1 MASLRIFI
9 ADPQETVR
17 HVIGALLSSQTE
29 WEVCGQSGDGRDTV
43 EQVSLLKPHLVVLAV
58 DLPRLNGLEVTREIV
73 QNDPVQNVIV
83 MLPDN
88 PDSVVRQVY
97 ASGARGYVLK
107 GSAPRDLVRG
117 VEALRKGRT
126 FFTPRM
132 AELIL
137 QEYLQRSPQSD
148 SKLTQRE
155 QQTVQGLARELSAS
169 VDNPWAGRARAQRIR
184 KYAAIAAVVLI
195 TAGLGWYSYFRKPE
209 QEIPLVNSWFVRAGL
224 KPVVAPTFG
233 GNPDAK
239 VWIDLHTGL
248 YYCAGDPL
256 YRHTRNGRMARQS
269 DAELD
274 HFEPALRKGC
284 E

>member
-17 HVIGALLSSQTE
+17 HVLAALLSSQAE
-29 WEVCGQSGDGRDTV
+29 WEVCGQSGDGRVAVD
-43 EQVSLLKPHLVVLAV
+43 QVAIVKPHLVVLAI
-58 DLPRLNGLEVTREIV
+58 DLPRLNGLEATREIV
-73 QNDPVQNVIV
+73 QNDPAQNVIIL
-83 MLPDN
+83 LPDN
-88 PDSVVRQVY
+88 PDAAVRQVY
-97 ASGARGYVLK
+97 AAGARGYVLK
-107 GSAPRDLVRG
+107 GSAPRDLVCA
-117 VEALRKGRT
+117 VEALRQGRT

-137 QEYLQRSPQSD
+137 QEHLGRD
-148 SKLTQRE
+148 SQLPTQLSRRE
-155 QQTVQGLARELSAS
+155 QQTLQGMARELSAS
-169 VDNPWAGRARAQRIR
+169 VDNPWAKRARAERIR
-184 KYAAIAAVVLI
+184 KFALIAALVVI
-195 TAGLGWYSYFRKPE
+195 TVGLGWYSYFRKPE

-224 KPVVAPTFG
+224 KPVMAPSFG

-239 VWIDLHTGL
+239 VWVDLHTGL

-256 YRHTRNGRMARQS
+256 YRHTRNGRLARQS

>member
-1 MASLRIFI
+1 MASLRIFV

-17 HVIGALLSSQTE
+17 HVIAALLNAEPE
-29 WEVCGQSGDGRDTV
+29 WEVCGQTGDGKAAV
-43 EQVSLLKPHLVVLAV
+43 EQVASLKPHLVLLAL
-58 DLPRLNGLEVTREIV
+58 DLLSLNGLEATRQIV
-73 QNDPVQNVIV
+73 QNDPAQNVIIL
-83 MLPDN
+83 LPDN
-88 PDSVVRQVY
+88 PDSLVRQVY
-97 ASGARGYVLK
+97 AAGARGYVLK
-107 GSAPRDLVRG
+107 GSAPRDLVRA
-117 VEALRKGRT
+117 VESLRQGRT

-137 QEYLQRSPQSD
+137 QEYLARTPDGDTQ
-148 SKLTQRE
+148 LTRRE
-155 QQTVQGLARELSAS
+155 QQTLQGLARELSAS
-169 VDNPWAGRARAQRIR
+169 VDNPWVRRARAQRTR
-184 KYAAIAAVVLI
+184 KYVAIAAVMLI
-195 TAGLGWYSYFRKPE
+195 TTGLGWYSYFRKPE

-224 KPVVAPTFG
+224 KPVVAPAYG

-256 YRHTRNGRMARQS
+256 YRHTRSGRLARQS

-274 HFEPALRKGC
+274 HFEPALRKAC

>member
-9 ADPQETVR
+9 ADPHETVR
-17 HVIGALLSSQTE
+17 HVIAALLSSQAE
-29 WEVCGQSGDGRDTV
+29 WEVCGQTSDGRNAV
-43 EQVSLLKPHLVVLAV
+43 EQVALLKPHLVVLAV
-58 DLPRLNGLEVTREIV
+58 DLPRLNGLEATREIV
-73 QNDPVQNVIV
+73 QNDPAQNVIIL
-83 MLPDN
+83 LPDN
-88 PDSVVRQVY
+88 PDAVVRQVY
-97 ASGARGYVLK
+97 AAGARGYVLK
-107 GSAPRDLVRG
+107 GGAPRELVRA
-117 VEALRKGRT
+117 VEALRQGRT

-137 QEYLQRSPQSD
+137 QDYLGRSPQAE
-148 SKLTQRE
+148 TQLSTRE
-155 QQTVQGLARELSAS
+155 QQTLRGLARELSAS
-169 VDNPWAGRARAQRIR
+169 VDNPWVRRARAQRRR
-184 KYAAIAAVVLI
+184 KYAVVAALVVI
-195 TAGLGWYSYFRKPE
+195 TAGLGWYSYFRRPE

-224 KPVVAPTFG
+224 KPVVAPSFG

-248 YYCAGDPL
+248 YYCTGDPL
-256 YRHTRNGRMARQS
+256 YRHTRDGRLARQS